1 VRTLVGAKV
10 DDRLDQADDRGR
22 HRDGVVPRQR
32 LDPQG
37 VVRGLGSTDQR
48 LRLEPRALHLRAR
61 LRDLHLVRAG
71 RAVDDNRV
79 GRAVAGAAQS
89 GQIDIGRLG
98 VGAGEVVDR
107 DRIRAGE
114 RVNGDP
120 LDLVQVIV
128 TLAMSRENRIR
139 WPFADTS
146 MFSLMFAVEI
156 EGVRAVLALDGVAAL
171 ARVPVER
178 VVVLA
183 QQCEEGGTD
192 GVGCPRGDS
201 GCGRSAP
208 GGARCRRKGGRGFG
222 GVRYGRKPAG

>member
-1 VRTLVGAKV
+1 
-10 DDRLDQADDRGR
+10 
-22 HRDGVVPRQR
+22 
-32 LDPQG
+32 
-37 VVRGLGSTDQR
+37 
-48 LRLEPRALHLRAR
+48 
-61 LRDLHLVRAG
+61 
-71 RAVDDNRV
+71 
-79 GRAVAGAAQS
+79 
-89 GQIDIGRLG
+89 
-98 VGAGEVVDR
+98 
-107 DRIRAGE
+107 
-114 RVNGDP
+114 
-120 LDLVQVIV
+120 
-128 TLAMSRENRIR
+128 MSRENRIR

-208 GGARCRRKGGRGFG
+208 GGARRCRRKGGRGFG
-222 GVRYGRKPAG
+222 GGRGGPETRGCRGALRRRW